1 MSQLVV
7 GWREWV
13 ALPELLPSDP
23 INAKIDTG
31 ARTSALHAWDISSR
45 TVNGE
50 VWLDFS
56 LHPRQR
62 NDDYVVRASAR
73 QVDEREVRSS
83 NGELEARPVIS
94 TDLVLG
100 SQCFP
105 IELTLTGRHE
115 MAFRMLL
122 GRSALAR
129 RCVVDPAASHL
140 LGSGGSAG

>member
-1 MSQLVV
+1 MPVLTV

-13 ALPELLPSDP
+13 SLPELLPSDP

-45 TVNGE
+45 IVDGE
-50 VWLDFS
+50 VWLDFA

-62 NDDYVVRASAR
+62 DDDHVVRASAR
-73 QVDEREVRSS
+73 QIDERQVRSS
-83 NGELEARPVIS
+83 NGELETRPVIS

-100 SQCFP
+100 PHRYP

-122 GRSALAR
+122 GRSALAG
-129 RCVVDPAASHL
+129 RCVVDPAASHR
-140 LGSGGSAG
+140 LGPAGPAD